1 MRRLT
6 RYCSILVFLLT
17 SACGNLKT
25 VEKPK
30 KLIDEKTME
39 KILYDAVMM
48 DVMQTFSELN
58 PTFEEILGAPY
69 LYKKYKI
76 DSLQLVQSEE
86 YYIKNPRIYY
96 RIYSKVISQLQ
107 KSKDS
112 IDTLFNNREKDTQ

>member
-1 MRRLT
+1 VSTPASEAQLMTKYPSVESVVLEDSDISAAHT
-6 RYCSILVFLLT
+6 GALVNKSI
-17 SACGNLKT
+17 NQN
-25 VEKPK
+25 
-30 KLIDEKTME
+30 
-39 KILYDAVMM
+39 KILHICALCLERISPPVAYLQD
-48 DVMQTFSELN
+48 S
-58 PTFEEILGAPY
+58 Y

>member
-1 MRRLT
+1 M
-6 RYCSILVFLLT
+6 LT
-17 SACGNLKT
+17 SACGNLET

-112 IDTLFNNREKDTQ
+112 IDTLFNNREKYTQ

>member
-1 MRRLT
+1 MRRLIP
-6 RYCSILVFLLT
+6 YCSILVFLLT
-17 SACGNLKT
+17 LACGNLET